1 MLAISSRYEGELY
14 LITSLGQHGNIT
26 YKPLASYLF
35 TSCFE
40 PVPSSLFP
48 DCRSVIPH
56 CASFQKNLK
65 K

>member
-14 LITSLGQHGNIT
+14 LIPSLGQHGNIT

-40 PVPSSLFP
+40 PIPSSPVSLTGGLSPRIVHRF
-48 DCRSVIPH
+48 
-56 CASFQKNLK
+56 K
-65 K
+65 KI